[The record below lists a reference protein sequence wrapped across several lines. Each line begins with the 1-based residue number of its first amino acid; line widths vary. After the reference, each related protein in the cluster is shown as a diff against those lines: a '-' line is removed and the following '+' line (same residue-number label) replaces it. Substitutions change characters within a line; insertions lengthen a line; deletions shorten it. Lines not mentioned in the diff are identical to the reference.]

1 MKRFYILILVLLV
14 LSACSNDV
22 TFKYKLSTTN
32 RISKESI
39 NNVYNYTDDLISN
52 HTVEYNYLFNGCTY
66 DDLEGLN
73 FSDDKTSLYNYQNEI
88 INSNQSQDLSGLFL
102 FFYVGYFHDFTEAI
116 YFAETNLDA
125 VNNFINSESKD
136 DQVNRQV
143 NYINY
148 DYRIDKIC
156 DTEHFGY
163 LVSFGTLDKYIITN
177 DFGFTLNNESTTQNY
192 INSLIKNDQV
202 LSKLNT
208 FFAFEVYLGNI
219 KYMHFEIPNL
229 VICQLPVVKTTGL

>member
-1 MKRFYILILVLLV
+1 MKRIYSLLVILIL
-14 LSACSNDV
+14 SSCCHDTNFS
-22 TFKYKLSTTN
+22 YKFVSTDK
-32 RISKESI
+32 ISKISI
-39 NNVYNYTDDLISN
+39 NNIYNYTDDLISN

-73 FSDDKTSLYNYQNEI
+73 LRKDKTSLYNYQNEI

-125 VNNFINSESKD
+125 VNNFISSKTRD
-136 DQVNRQV
+136 DLVNGKV

-177 DFGFTLNNESTTQNY
+177 NFSFTLNNDSTTQLY

-208 FFAFEVYLGNI
+208 FFALEIYLGNI
-219 KYMHFEIPNL
+219 NYMYFKIPS
-229 VICQLPVVKTTGL
+229 